1 MIVHQKCVVV
11 SGHFLDV
18 LFTVGDVPF
27 EAITQHTSRNQC
39 SWQIWGH
46 KKDKIWPVMP
56 KYVTESK
63 KTIGPP
69 ILWLAQLISGF
80 HRTVLPLC
88 APDMTVY
95 ELVKCTYIYIHL
107 MIFM

>member
-1 MIVHQKCVVV
+1 MKVV
-11 SGHFLDV
+11 SALQWLASPSPKIKQYTNAKNLGL
-18 LFTVGDVPF
+18 
-27 EAITQHTSRNQC
+27 
-39 SWQIWGH
+39 WQRG
-46 KKDKIWPVMP
+46 DKIWPVMP

-88 APDMTVY
+88 ALDMTVY